1 MTVLK
6 FLKFLGAISFL
17 LVLSGCKPEEILLN
31 VYSTDV
37 AAAADGELVQVPLTA
52 KFSLL
57 GDDDDKTLERA
68 VEITKRFLHKDT
80 KFTRSKT
87 DYSEVLVV
95 ETFIP
100 MGKTSELLNFF
111 SNAAALAYLEL
122 LENKEKNDFEITL
135 LGSQNIEELNR
146 ALKGLNL
153 MLGFELPATNTTIRV
168 ISDSRK
174 NVWVGADAVF
184 ISEKPYLYFEAD
196 LKRRDEV
203 NVVYKGGADSIWS
216 GVAPVFYIRP

>member
-17 LVLSGCKPEEILLN
+17 LVFSGCKPEEILLN

-100 MGKTSELLNFF
+100 MGKTSELSNFF

-122 LENKEKNDFEITL
+122 LENKEKMILKSPCWVLKTL
-135 LGSQNIEELNR
+135 
-146 ALKGLNL
+146 
-153 MLGFELPATNTTIRV
+153 
-168 ISDSRK
+168 K
-174 NVWVGADAVF
+174 N
-184 ISEKPYLYFEAD
+184 
-196 LKRRDEV
+196 
-203 NVVYKGGADSIWS
+203 
-216 GVAPVFYIRP
+216 